1 MKSNKDETLTD
12 TVETQIPDI
21 LSMSDEEYLEF
32 LGTSQTNSNISETSN
47 EDTEDVEE
55 VEESNEQEEVNDE
68 EGDTESD
75 ELSTTELT
83 EKEEE
88 DTGKNDTVDPNT
100 SVENTPNYKEAYEK
114 IFTEIKA
121 NGKTFKPKDSEEVV
135 RLVQQGLN
143 YNKKM
148 AEIKDI
154 KKIAESVK
162 QAKIDTERLNLL
174 IDVNNGNPEAI
185 KKLLKETKID
195 VLDLDL
201 EEVNYVPNSNIVSD
215 EALSFQSVVEE
226 IAETP
231 HYTKIVDVL
240 TKQWDQ
246 KSKEFI
252 TSDATGN
259 NLMMFYEEVANGRFD
274 IINERMEREAL
285 LGFDRNVPAIERYK
299 KHLFAYLEEQ
309 KTLNNSNNGAK
320 ANTGTIKEKVQ
331 KKQVVDPTI
340 NKSKALPN
348 PKGGKVQELSKKA
361 EDILSM
367 SDEEFLKLSKR

>member
-1 MKSNKDETLTD
+1 MKSNKDETLTED
-12 TVETQIPDI
+12 VETQIPDV
-21 LSMSDEEYLEF
+21 LNMSDEEYLEF

-75 ELSTTELT
+75 KLSTTEST
-83 EKEEE
+83 EEDEE

-100 SVENTPNYKEAYEK
+100 SAENTPNYKEAYEK

-285 LGFDRNVPAIERYK
+285 LGFDRNVPAIDRYK

-309 KTLNNSNNGAK
+309 KALNSGAK
-320 ANTGTIKEKVQ
+320 ASIDTTKEKVQ

-367 SDEEFLKLSKR
+367 SDEEYLKLSRR

>member
-55 VEESNEQEEVNDE
+55 VEESNEQEETNE
-68 EGDTESD
+68 ESDTESD
-75 ELSTTELT
+75 ELSTTERT
-83 EKEEE
+83 EKEE

-246 KSKEFI
+246 KSKEFF

-285 LGFDRNVPAIERYK
+285 LGFDRNVPAIDRYK

-309 KTLNNSNNGAK
+309 KTLNSGAK
-320 ANTGTIKEKVQ
+320 ANTETVKEKVQ

-367 SDEEFLKLSKR
+367 SDEEYLKLSKR

>member
-12 TVETQIPDI
+12 NVETQIPDI

-55 VEESNEQEEVNDE
+55 VEESNEQEETE
-68 EGDTESD
+68 EEESDTESD

-83 EKEEE
+83 EKEE
-88 DTGKNDTVDPNT
+88 DTGKNDTVDSNT
-100 SVENTPNYKEAYEK
+100 SVENTPDYKEAYEK

-121 NGKTFKPKDSEEVV
+121 NGKTFKPKNSEEVV
-135 RLVQQGLN
+135 RLIQQGLN

-174 IDVNNGNPEAI
+174 IDVHNGNPEAI

-201 EEVNYVPNSNIVSD
+201 EEVNYIPNSNIVSD

-231 HYTKIVDVL
+231 HFTKIVDVL

-246 KSKEFI
+246 KSKEFF

-285 LGFDRNVPAIERYK
+285 LGFDRNIPAIERYK

-309 KTLNNSNNGAK
+309 KALNNSNSGAK
-320 ANTGTIKEKVQ
+320 ANTEITKEKVQ
-331 KKQVVDPTI
+331 KKQVIDPTI
-340 NKSKALPN
+340 NKNKALPN

-367 SDEEFLKLSKR
+367 SDEEYLKLSRR